1 MKQWP
6 YRPANASQHAKE
18 SAGQTRTLDLSG
30 FMKTLRIVQGQQL
43 LLIHHI

>member
-6 YRPANASQHAKE
+6 YRPANASQHAKAG
-18 SAGQTRTLDLSG
+18 AGQTGTLDLSG

>member
-1 MKQWP
+1 MKQWL
-6 YRPANASQHAKE
+6 YRPANASQHAKPG
-18 SAGQTRTLDLSG
+18 AGHTGTLDLSG